1 MSIVINKDTKF
12 GNLRLDGVEV
22 ENSTSVEAEEDEII
36 CNCFQVAES
45 TIRSHI
51 EKNDVIQVDDVTIAC
66 EAGGNCGSCHIL
78 IQLFIDQN
86 KHRRALAKTD
96 PLRDLN
102 SKNQKESFWKNL
114 FTNS

>member
-1 MSIVINKDTKF
+1 M
-12 GNLRLDGVEV
+12 

-86 KHRRALAKTD
+86 KHKKALAKTD
-96 PLRDLN
+96 PLRDVN
-102 SKNQKESFWKNL
+102 SNNHKKGFWKKK
-114 FTNS
+114 FTDS

>member
-1 MSIVINKDTKF
+1 MENAPSIDIEE
-12 GNLRLDGVEV
+12 DGV
-22 ENSTSVEAEEDEII
+22 I
-36 CNCFQVAES
+36 CDCFQITES

-86 KHRRALAKTD
+86 KYQKT
-96 PLRDLN
+96 LKQAAEFGAIK
-102 SKNQKESFWKNL
+102 SKNKL
-114 FTNS
+114 FHIYQVFINDSGHR